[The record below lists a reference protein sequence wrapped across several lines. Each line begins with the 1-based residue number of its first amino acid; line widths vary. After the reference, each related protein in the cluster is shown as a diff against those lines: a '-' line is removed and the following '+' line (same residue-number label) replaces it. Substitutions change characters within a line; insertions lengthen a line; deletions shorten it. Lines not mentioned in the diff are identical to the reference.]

1 MSVVIRNIWKRIVAR
16 RRNYSVSNTD
26 ESLS

>member
-26 ESLS
+26 